1 MKKNR
6 IHAGSKVCYVILI
19 IWTIFSIF
27 PLYWMITFSF
37 KNNDQIFNE
46 SALSLPHSWNP
57 DNYVE
62 AISKGQMGTYFLN
75 SLLVTGVTIFLT
87 VFIALMASYAVSRLI
102 WKGNKTVNN
111 LFMLGLTLPIH
122 AALLPVFLILRSLH
136 MLNTFASLIV
146 PYTAFALA
154 MAIMICNSFM
164 INIPGELEESACM
177 DGCGT
182 FGIFFRIIV
191 PMMRPAVSTI
201 AIFTFLQAWNE
212 LMFATVFVSDSAHRT
227 LTVGMQS
234 LVGTYSTNWGPI
246 GAALVI
252 ATIPTVVVYLFMSR
266 KVQESLVAGAI
277 KG

>member
-1 MKKNR
+1 MKKYTGF
-6 IHAGSKVCYVILI
+6 IGKYLFYLILLLWTVI
-19 IWTIFSIF
+19 SIF
-27 PLYWMITFSF
+27 PLYWMILFSF
-37 KNNDQIFNE
+37 KDNNEIFNK
-46 SALSLPHSWNP
+46 SALSLPESWNLT
-57 DNYVE
+57 NYVE
-62 AISKGQMGTYFLN
+62 ALTKGQMGRYFFN
-75 SLLVTGVTIFLT
+75 SILVTGITIFLT
-87 VFIALMASYAVSRLI
+87 LVIALMASYAVSRLL
-102 WKGNKTVNN
+102 WKGRTLLNN
-111 LFMLGLTLPIH
+111 IFMLGLTLPIH
-122 AALLPVFLILRSLH
+122 AALLPVFLILRSMH
-136 MLNTFASLIV
+136 MLNTFSSLFI

-164 INIPGELEESACM
+164 MNIPEELEESACM

-191 PMMRPAVSTI
+191 PLMKPAVSTI

-252 ATIPTVVVYLFMSR
+252 ATIPTVIVYLFMSK
-266 KVQESLVAGAI
+266 KVQDSLVAGAI

>member
-1 MKKNR
+1 MLKTKMSPGK
-6 IHAGSKVCYVILI
+6 ILCGVILAV
-19 IWTIFSIF
+19 WTVVSIF

-37 KNNDQIFNE
+37 KDNNEIFNGN
-46 SALSLPHSWNP
+46 ALSLPKVWNIS
-57 DNYVE
+57 NYTD
-62 AISKGQMGTYFLN
+62 ALGKGNMGRYFLN
-75 SLLVTGVTIFLT
+75 SVLVTGVTIFLT
-87 VFIALMASYAVSRLI
+87 VMISLMASYAVSRML
-102 WKGNKTVNN
+102 WKGRELLNN
-111 LFMLGLTLPIH
+111 IFMLGLTLPIH
-122 AALLPVFLILRSLH
+122 AALLPVFLILRDVHL
-136 MLNTFASLIV
+136 LNTFSSLII

-164 INIPGELEESACM
+164 IGIPDELEESACM

-191 PMMRPAVSTI
+191 PLMRPAVSTL

-212 LMFATVFVSDSAHRT
+212 LMFATVFVSDSTHRT

-234 LVGTYSTNWGPI
+234 LVGTYSTNWGPV
-246 GAALVI
+246 GAALVV
-252 ATIPTVVVYLFMSR
+252 ATVPTVIVYLLMSR

>member
-1 MKKNR
+1 MKKYTGF
-6 IHAGSKVCYVILI
+6 IGKYLFYLILLLWTVI
-19 IWTIFSIF
+19 SIF
-27 PLYWMITFSF
+27 PLYWMILFSF
-37 KNNDQIFNE
+37 KDNNEIFNK
-46 SALSLPHSWNP
+46 SALSLPESWNLT
-57 DNYVE
+57 NYVE
-62 AISKGQMGTYFLN
+62 ALTKGQMGRYFFN
-75 SLLVTGVTIFLT
+75 SILVTGITIFLT
-87 VFIALMASYAVSRLI
+87 LVIALMASYAVSRLL
-102 WKGNKTVNN
+102 WKGRTLLNN
-111 LFMLGLTLPIH
+111 IFMLGLTLPIH
-122 AALLPVFLILRSLH
+122 AALLPVFLILRSMH
-136 MLNTFASLIV
+136 MLNTFSSLFI

-164 INIPGELEESACM
+164 MNIPEELEESACM

-191 PMMRPAVSTI
+191 PLMKPAVSTI

-252 ATIPTVVVYLFMSR
+252 ATIPTVIVYLFISK
-266 KVQESLVAGAI
+266 KVQDSLVAGAI

>member
-1 MKKNR
+1 
-6 IHAGSKVCYVILI
+6 
-19 IWTIFSIF
+19 
-27 PLYWMITFSF
+27 
-37 KNNDQIFNE
+37 
-46 SALSLPHSWNP
+46 
-57 DNYVE
+57 
-62 AISKGQMGTYFLN
+62 
-75 SLLVTGVTIFLT
+75 
-87 VFIALMASYAVSRLI
+87 
-102 WKGNKTVNN
+102 
-111 LFMLGLTLPIH
+111 MLGLTLPIH

-136 MLNTFASLIV
+136 MLNTFSSLFI

-164 INIPGELEESACM
+164 MNIPEELEESACM

-191 PMMRPAVSTI
+191 PLMKPAISTI
-201 AIFTFLQAWNE
+201 GIFTFLQVWNE

-252 ATIPTVVVYLFMSR
+252 ATIPTVIVYLFMSK
-266 KVQESLVAGAI
+266 KVQDSLVAGAI